1 MPRFALSLTAAGII
15 GLALVTVGPA
25 QESPTRPLDTPAGG
39 TTTPSTAQPEST
51 PSQPTDA
58 AASST
63 ETNPTGDSIPTNST
77 GGSLQAESQRGA
89 FLRASSFI
97 GLPVQ
102 GLGDA
107 RLGTVGDILI
117 DPRTYEMRYVLIDT
131 GPGVGTNGLP
141 IIPWALF
148 QTSPAGP
155 VKQGFLVVPLSIDRL
170 AQAPATTL
178 GANDL
183 AGNSSWIRDVD
194 HFYSLDLS
202 VRRVSRPEL
211 DVEAEAKSRSVEGAA
226 TTPGVNDGRET
237 ARERMQRR
245 RDRAGTGA
253 AQNPARSRAGAAGR
267 TPGSVDPSRNRGPA
281 TRVPGATDNTGRNR
295 GPATTTPGSVDNAGR
310 NRGPASTTPG
320 SVDNAGRNRGP
331 TSPAAPGASGN
342 QGGTSSGGTSTGSGT
357 GNNTSSGTPSGAN
370 ATGSNNSTP

>member
-1 MPRFALSLTAAGII
+1 MPRFALSLTGVGIV
-15 GLALVTVGPA
+15 GLALVTAGPA
-25 QESPTRPLDTPAGG
+25 QESPSRPTETPPA
-39 TTTPSTAQPEST
+39 TTQNTAQPDST
-51 PSQPTDA
+51 PGQTSDSPATSSPATPTREIA
-58 AASST
+58 
-63 ETNPTGDSIPTNST
+63 PTNATT
-77 GGSLQAESQRGA
+77 GGLLADSQRGA

-131 GPGVGTNGLP
+131 GPGVGTSGLP

-148 QTSPAGP
+148 QTSPAGAAN
-155 VKQGFLVVPLSIDRL
+155 QGVLIVPLSIDRL

-183 AGNSSWIRDVD
+183 AGNSPWIRDVD
-194 HFYSLDLS
+194 SFYSLDLS

-211 DVEAEAKSRSVEGAA
+211 DVEAEARSRNAQDA
-226 TTPGVNDGRET
+226 DTTPGPNGRRET
-237 ARERMQRR
+237 LRERLQGPGRGN
-245 RDRAGTGA
+245 RAGA
-253 AQNPARSRAGAAGR
+253 AQNPARSRTGAAGR
-267 TPGSVDPSRNRGPA
+267 TPGSVDPDRNRGPA

-331 TSPAAPGASGN
+331 SSTAAPAAGGAGNANTGTGTTESGASSN
-342 QGGTSSGGTSTGSGT
+342 TGGTTDDA
-357 GNNTSSGTPSGAN
+357 PSAGA
-370 ATGSNNSTP
+370 GSTP